1 MEIDFKKQGQKL
13 LFPLKE
19 MLLSSKLER
28 GLATSTLIPSDG
40 TT

>member
-1 MEIDFKKQGQKL
+1 MEIDFKNQGQKL

-19 MLLSSKLER
+19 MLLNSKLEG

-40 TT
+40 TV